1 MLAAQFPA
9 LVLLILAAVL
19 GVMLIELLVSRRN
32 EAVFR
37 RHGAVAAPDDVY
49 GVMRVAY
56 PGAFVL
62 MATEGM
68 VRAEWPV
75 ETFWWGAAIFAAGKA
90 LKTWAIVSLGYRW
103 TYRVLVL
110 PGAALVRT
118 GPYAWL
124 RHPNYVGVV
133 GELVGMALMVGA
145 WITGPIATLGF
156 GWLLLRRMASEERAL
171 GMRGV
176 PL

>member
-19 GVMLIELLVSRRN
+19 AVMLIELLVSRRN

-37 RHGAVAAPDDVY
+37 RQGAVEAPDDVY

-62 MATEGM
+62 MAMEGM
-68 VRAEWPV
+68 VRAEWPAQ
-75 ETFWWGAAIFAAGKA
+75 TFWWGAAIFAASKA
-90 LKTWAIVSLGYRW
+90 LKTWAIVSLGHRW
-103 TYRVLVL
+103 TYRVLVQ
-110 PGAALVRT
+110 PGAALVSN

-124 RHPNYVGVV
+124 RHPNYAGVI
-133 GELVGMALMVGA
+133 GELVGMALMVAA

-171 GMRGV
+171 GMRNV